1 MWQCPFP
8 YEISPWLLFFFAVL
22 LPPAVGKAPL
32 RQSSSRRPAR
42 TDDAPALPCAP
53 PLWKIDPPRPACRKI
68 LPVKQTEERQFG
80 RGGEDTPAGS
90 ELVGQGEPFGRVGML
105 SHLEQMGGLLR
116 PEERRFSRGG
126 GDTPAGGKAA
136 RPDLSPLCHGKSR
149 KKPPVEGHSPPGGF
163 AVFYKNFYRNFGNQ
177 KNRLSSPAKPQ
188 PWRASSLHISC
199 TVSWI
204 AS

>member
-32 RQSSSRRPAR
+32 GQSSSRRPAC

-68 LPVKQTEERQFG
+68 LPVKQTEER
-80 RGGEDTPAGS
+80 
-90 ELVGQGEPFGRVGML
+90 
-105 SHLEQMGGLLR
+105 
-116 PEERRFSRGG
+116 RFSRGG
-126 GDTPAGGKAA
+126 EDTPAGGKAA